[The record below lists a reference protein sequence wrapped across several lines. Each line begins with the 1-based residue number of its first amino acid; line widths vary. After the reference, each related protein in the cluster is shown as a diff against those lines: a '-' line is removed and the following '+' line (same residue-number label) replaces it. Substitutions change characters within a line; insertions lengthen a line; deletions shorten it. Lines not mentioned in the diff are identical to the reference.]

1 MKYLNSNS
9 NQYFHRHISIFGYAL
24 LVAKVLPQFAYPF
37 DKCDG
42 KSAHCWDLVLD
53 SGISYN
59 I

>member
-9 NQYFHRHISIFGYAL
+9 NQYFPRHIPIFGHAL
-24 LVAKVLPQFAYPF
+24 LVAKVLSQFAYPF
-37 DKCDG
+37 DKCSG
-42 KSAHCWDLVLD
+42 EYSHCWDLVLA